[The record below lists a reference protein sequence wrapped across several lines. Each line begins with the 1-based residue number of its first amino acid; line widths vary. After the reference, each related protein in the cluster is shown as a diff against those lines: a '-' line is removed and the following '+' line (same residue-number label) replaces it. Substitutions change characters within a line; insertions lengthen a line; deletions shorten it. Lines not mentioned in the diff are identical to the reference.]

1 MLSVDNNKSTTFA
14 DNARCDSKVILQ
26 EAQLLL
32 GWADHTAYIP
42 SLQRPTFDRGKKWFP
57 RVIAVPYTL

>member
-42 SLQRPTFDRGKKWFP
+42 SLQRPTFDRGKK
-57 RVIAVPYTL
+57 